1 MITDQSG
8 PRDATVP
15 RAGSLPPGPSW
26 ASAIGRTLRGRTLR
40 ARRTR
45 TGMLLIS
52 PAFALVAVFV
62 LFPLG
67 FAIYISLTDWPLIG
81 PYHFIG
87 GSNYTE
93 LIHDPVFIHS
103 VLFTLLYTAIV
114 TGPIFVIGYAM
125 AVLVRS
131 GRFGSVFF
139 RTAFFLPFIV
149 GLATESFMLL
159 LELQPDSGAI
169 DAVLGKLGLASAS
182 TAWTVHYGL
191 ALGAICVFV
200 VWFASGLTMMIL
212 MGGMQGVPADLYE
225 AADVDGAT
233 WWQKERR
240 ITIPMLR
247 RNIALS
253 LIISVIGSFLA
264 FNQFFILTQG
274 GPGTSTEPI
283 VMWIYQEAFIAYH
296 LGYATAGAI
305 ALVVVVGIVSA
316 AQFYLLR
323 DDNTTA
329 KSRLGRRR

>member
-15 RAGSLPPGPSW
+15 RAGPLPPGPVW
-26 ASAIGRTLRGRTLR
+26 ASATGRALRGRTLR

-67 FAIYISLTDWPLIG
+67 FALYISLTDWPLIG

-93 LIHDPVFIHS
+93 LIHDPVFLHS

-114 TGPIFVIGYAM
+114 TGPILVLGYAM
-125 AVLVRS
+125 AVFVRAN
-131 GRFGSVFF
+131 RRGSVVF

-149 GLATESFMLL
+149 GLATE
-159 LELQPDSGAI
+159 
-169 DAVLGKLGLASAS
+169 AVVGKLGLASAS
-182 TAWTVHYGL
+182 TPWTVHYGL
-191 ALGAICVFV
+191 ALGAICGFV
-200 VWFASGLTMMIL
+200 VWFSSGLTMMIL
-212 MGGMQGVPADLYE
+212 MGGMQGVPTDLYE

-233 WWQKERR
+233 WWQKERQ

-264 FNQFFILTQG
+264 FHPFF
-274 GPGTSTEPI
+274 
-283 VMWIYQEAFIAYH
+283 
-296 LGYATAGAI
+296 
-305 ALVVVVGIVSA
+305 
-316 AQFYLLR
+316 LLPR
-323 DDNTTA
+323 
-329 KSRLGRRR
+329 